1 MVKSASK
8 FLYGLAAFG
17 FVAAIAYAGATGDH
31 EIGMDTLLGPL
42 TFGYKGYVGDHVGY
56 AILMGLSIVSLVLG
70 VFLSA
75 LHDADPEAEAQVA
88 GLETV
93 PEPAVPA
100 TVSYWPIV
108 GAFSAAALVLGLA
121 VDSALFVVGMVGLA
135 IVTVEWAVRTWSDRA
150 TGDPEVNR
158 DIRNR
163 FMYPVEIPVGAVL
176 VIGGLVLAVSRILLA
191 VPVVGAYIVFGL
203 VPAVILGF
211 GALIVLKPKVSQ
223 SAIAAILL
231 VGGLA
236 ILGGGVAAAIAGER
250 EHGGDHSEEEG
261 GHGGEEGLAPVS
273 SEQPPIVIT
282 AGN

>member
-1 MVKSASK
+1 MVKSGSK

-17 FVAAIAYAGATGDH
+17 FVAAIVYSASTGDQ
-31 EIGMDTLLGPL
+31 ELGMDSLLGPL

-56 AILMGLSIVSLVLG
+56 AILMGLAIVSLVLG
-70 VFLSA
+70 VFMSG

-100 TVSYWPIV
+100 TVNYWPIV
-108 GAFSAAALVLGLA
+108 GGFSAAALVLGLA

-135 IVTVEWAVRTWSDRA
+135 VVTVEWAVRTWSDRA

-163 FMYPVEIPVGAVL
+163 FMYPVEIPIGAVL
-176 VIGGLVLAVSRILLA
+176 IIGGLVLAVSRILLA
-191 VPVVGAYIVFGL
+191 VPLAGAYVVFGL
-203 VPAVILGF
+203 VPAIILGL
-211 GALIVLKPKVSQ
+211 GALIVLRPQVSQ

-236 ILGGGVAAAIAGER
+236 ILGGGVAAAIVGER
-250 EHGGDHSEEEG
+250 EHGGDHSEEG
-261 GHGGEEGLAPVS
+261 GHADEEGLAPVS
-273 SEQPPIVIT
+273 AEPPLVIT
-282 AGN
+282 VGN